1 MIDTVTC
8 VHRPVEIDAE
18 FEKIYGGSG
27 RFEKYASSKV
37 DSVEQITVL
46 DSWDFYPLAMN
57 PLNSYQLFP
66 QVWYT
71 QLDVDYV
78 KPYFHSSML

>member
-1 MIDTVTC
+1 MVIDTVTC

-27 RFEKYASSKV
+27 RFEKYATSKV
-37 DSVEQITVL
+37 DSVKQITVL
-46 DSWDFYPLAMN
+46 DDFFFAAGN
-57 PLNSYQLFP
+57 PLNLYQLFP
-66 QVWYT
+66 QFWYT